1 MTEQYQTSPAGETGG
16 AQRGASQPA
25 ASDREIVRRSYMDRD
40 GLTWEVREV
49 EGADVPGARGGACLV
64 FESPVVI
71 RRVWDVPPNWR
82 AMSADE
88 LSELSWHK

>member
-1 MTEQYQTSPAGETGG
+1 MRAESKARAERRPGG
-16 AQRGASQPA
+16 PTARPSGRVAP
-25 ASDREIVRRSYMDRD
+25 DREIVRRSYVDRD

-49 EGADVPGARGGACLV
+49 EGSEVPGARGSYCLV

-82 AMSADE
+82 ALSADE
-88 LSELSWHK
+88 LSDLSWHT